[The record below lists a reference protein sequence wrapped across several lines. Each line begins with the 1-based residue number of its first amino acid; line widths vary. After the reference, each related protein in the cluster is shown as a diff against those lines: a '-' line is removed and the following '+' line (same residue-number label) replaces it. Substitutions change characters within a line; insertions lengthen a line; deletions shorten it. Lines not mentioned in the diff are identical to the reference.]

1 MPVTN
6 PSLVERA
13 LRDQRPTEDPA
24 TPRAAARA
32 VGALFGAVSHLRGA
46 RSLHPSGV
54 RAPDASATLSPPPS

>member
-1 MPVTN
+1 MPVTD

-32 VGALFGAVSHLRGA
+32 VGALFGAVSCLRAGA
-46 RSLHPSGV
+46 YVGSQRGW
-54 RAPDASATLSPPPS
+54 SA